1 MKHNRILF
9 NFELLSFG
17 NNNIIEGV
25 EDEVTLDFLS
35 NEDDSN
41 PISFLN
47 QTKHWLFQILKN

>member
-25 EDEVTLDFLS
+25 EDEVTLDFL
-35 NEDDSN
+35 NK
-41 PISFLN
+41 PLYTLQAQVVTLN
-47 QTKHWLFQILKN
+47 